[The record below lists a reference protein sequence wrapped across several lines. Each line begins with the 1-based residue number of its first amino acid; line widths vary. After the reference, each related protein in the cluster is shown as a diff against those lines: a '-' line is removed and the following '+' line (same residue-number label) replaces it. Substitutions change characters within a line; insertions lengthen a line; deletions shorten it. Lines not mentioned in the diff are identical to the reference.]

1 MSGRFNGDR
10 MAVRRLAADMA
21 EQFEMDAKKAGR
33 THEFKQQRR
42 RATKEYYA
50 EQRGST
56 MIFVSLAV
64 IFFGVL
70 LLWINECAQREKADL
85 KLAINTLRNNGNNI
99 DDLKDEHILRA
110 VLDAERRVNR
120 SLLFAVAC
128 RVVTDSF
135 AVSGM
140 ASYES
145 TFRKALESALQQH
158 MFLLVISVTVV
169 VCFFLSVVMLF
180 YLTCTRKLWVGSR
193 VPTRLEQEL
202 EDKAD

>member
-1 MSGRFNGDR
+1 

-21 EQFEMDAKKAGR
+21 EQLEMEAKKAGR
-33 THEFKQQRR
+33 THEFRQQRR

-64 IFFGVL
+64 IFFGML

-110 VLDAERRVNR
+110 VLEAERRVNR

-145 TFRKALESALQQH
+145 TFRKSLDSAMQQH
-158 MFLLVISVTVV
+158 WFLLVLCVTVIAG
-169 VCFFLSVVMLF
+169 FFISALALF
-180 YLTCTRKLWVGSR
+180 QMTCRRQLWVGSR
-193 VPTRLEQEL
+193 VPTRLEHEL

>member
-1 MSGRFNGDR
+1 
-10 MAVRRLAADMA
+10 MA
-21 EQFEMDAKKAGR
+21 EQFEMQAKVA
-33 THEFKQQRR
+33 THSHAVTQRKR

-50 EQRGST
+50 EQNGCQ
-56 MIFVSLAV
+56 MIAIAVFVIMS
-64 IFFGVL
+64 GVL
-70 LLWINECAQREKADL
+70 LLWTNECAQREKADL
-85 KLAINTLRNNGNNI
+85 KLAINTLRNNGNSV

-120 SLLFAVAC
+120 SLLFAVTC

-158 MFLLVISVTVV
+158 MFLLVLSVTVI
-169 VCFFLSVVMLF
+169 VCFFLSVVALF
-180 YLTCTRKLWVGSR
+180 YMSCTRRLWVGGKTPSKLQR
-193 VPTRLEQEL
+193 EL
-202 EDKAD
+202 DDKDE

>member
-1 MSGRFNGDR
+1 MSGRFSGDR
-10 MAVRRLAADMA
+10 MAMRRLAADMA
-21 EQFEMDAKKAGR
+21 EQFEMDAKTATR
-33 THEFKQQRR
+33 THAFKQRKH

-50 EQRGST
+50 QQNGCQ
-56 MIFVSLAV
+56 MIAIAVFVIMS
-64 IFFGVL
+64 GVL
-70 LLWINECAQREKADL
+70 LLWTNECAQREKADL
-85 KLAINTLRNNGNNI
+85 KLAINTLRNNGNSV

-145 TFRKALESALQQH
+145 TFRRSLESALQQH
-158 MFLLVISVTVV
+158 WFLLALCIVVIVG
-169 VCFFLSVVMLF
+169 FFVSALLLF
-180 YLTCTRKLWVGSR
+180 KMTCTRQLWVGGKTPSK
-193 VPTRLEQEL
+193 LEREL
-202 EDKAD
+202 DDKDE